1 MDQYS
6 YEEILFNKSQVLR
19 CDASWIYDF
28 MVKVISPHIENMNT
42 SHIC

>member
-6 YEEILFNKSQVLR
+6 YEELLFNKYQVLR

-28 MVKVISPHIENMNT
+28 MV
-42 SHIC
+42 